1 MSFKTIVII
10 VLAVLITVIFM
21 QNTDEVVFTLLWKQ
35 IYISKLWMMLIVTI
49 FGFIIGVIAAR
60 PRKKKEIE
68 TTSYQNAKDVPL
80 EVNNISKED
89 DDYIS
94 MKKPNQLSDEDREYL
109 Q

>member
-1 MSFKTIVII
+1 MSFKTLVII
-10 VLAVLITVIFM
+10 ILAVLITVIFM

-35 IYISKLWMMLIVTI
+35 IYISKLWMMLTVTL
-49 FGFIIGVIAAR
+49 FGFIIGVIVAR

-68 TTSYQNAKDVPL
+68 TASYQNAKDIPL

-89 DDYIS
+89 DDYVS
-94 MKKPNQLSDEDREYL
+94 MKKTNQLSDEDRDYL